1 MFCLLGGKSIADNLY
16 RPKKISRQKFLA
28 RCRTVPTHMSHA
40 VHFWQTG
47 SWTIRTTTNKC
58 IFPVGFTSLTQ
69 TKSWYFHHPSALLTD
84 WQWNYLH
91 YYKLARKSIGEGE
104 THKVLFSCCQ
114 LPNIQLQA
122 ETFTSCTDPLDIK
135 LESDVF
141 TSCTDP
147 LDIKLKSDVFT
158 SCTDP
163 QRVKSP
169 AWTKTSPGGTSIW
182 IEIRISE

>member
-16 RPKKISRQKFLA
+16 RPKKISRHKFLA

-40 VHFWQTG
+40 AHFWQTG

-58 IFPVGFTSLTQ
+58 IFPVEFTSLTQ

-91 YYKLARKSIGEGE
+91 YYKLARKSQLYLHRRGEDTQSAFFLLSTLGF
-104 THKVLFSCCQ
+104 TFLT
-114 LPNIQLQA
+114 LQLQA
-122 ETFTSCTDPLDIK
+122 ET
-135 LESDVF
+135 F

-158 SCTDP
+158 SWTDP

-182 IEIRISE
+182 TEIRISE

>member
-1 MFCLLGGKSIADNLY
+1 MFCLLGGKSIADNLH

-28 RCRTVPTHMSHA
+28 RFRTVPTHMCTSDRLTVELFVLRISAFFLFSLHPWHKLKA
-40 VHFWQTG
+40 DTFTIHLTFWQTDTG
-47 SWTIRTTTNKC
+47 TNLHYHKIARKRHFFASERERHTKC
-58 IFPVGFTSLTQ
+58 IFPVVDFGV
-69 TKSWYFHHPSALLTD
+69 Y
-84 WQWNYLH
+84 
-91 YYKLARKSIGEGE
+91 
-104 THKVLFSCCQ
+104 

-122 ETFTSCTDPLDIK
+122 ETFTSCTN
-135 LESDVF
+135 
-141 TSCTDP
+141 P
-147 LDIKLKSDVFT
+147 LDIKLKSDVIT